1 MDFNLIVESSDDST
15 DKIQKVI
22 KRSFE
27 LGYEC
32 VALNTVVS
40 ASNLSSKNINI
51 PNPKIINFDGKF
63 GRKFQILNRLTA
75 IVEDPIQAHNM
86 LKSPVSKKYDI
97 LAVEPVGEKNLQ
109 HVATQCDVDII
120 CLKLSEDLEFSL
132 KKTHVGLAFQK
143 GTCFEISYAPCFKSQ
158 DYKRSVISNSLH
170 LVSVCK
176 GKNIIISSG
185 ASRPLDLRSPEDV
198 VNLSLLFGFKTDEAA
213 RSVRKNGHI
222 VMSHASTRKNTGCG
236 FVSISGCLK
245 IPKQQ
250 GWVVKMCKVPPLSLK
265 APHENTERDIKHS
278 NQASDVHKLKKHK
291 LENNDNSSDIHK
303 TKKCKLEN

>member
-1 MDFNLIVESSDDST
+1 MDFNLIVDSDDST
-15 DKIQKVI
+15 DKILKMI

-97 LAVEPVGEKNLQ
+97 LSVEPVGEKNLQ
-109 HVATQCDVDII
+109 HVVTQCDVDII
-120 CLKLSEDLEFSL
+120 CLKLSEDLGFPL
-132 KKTHVGLAFQK
+132 KKSHVGLAFQK
-143 GTCFEISYAPCFKSQ
+143 GMCFEISYAPCFKSQ
-158 DYKRSVISNSLH
+158 NYKRSVISNSLH

-176 GKNIIISSG
+176 SENIIISSS

-198 VNLSLLFGFKTDEAA
+198 VNLSLLFGFKTDQAV

-222 VMSHASTRKNTGCG
+222 VMSHAGTRKNTGCG

-250 GWVVKMCKVPPLSLK
+250 GWVVKMCKVPPLTLK
-265 APHENTERDIKHS
+265 VPHENSKLNLKSS
-278 NQASDVHKLKKHK
+278 NQANDMHKL
-291 LENNDNSSDIHK
+291 
-303 TKKCKLEN
+303 KKCKLENYDNSSDTHKAKKCKLEN

>member
-1 MDFNLIVESSDDST
+1 MDFNLLVQSSDDST
-15 DKIQKVI
+15 DKILKTI

-97 LAVEPVGEKNLQ
+97 LAIQPEGEKILQ
-109 HVATQCDVDII
+109 HVAAQCDVDII
-120 CLKLSEDLEFSL
+120 CLDLSEDLGFPL
-132 KKTHVGLAFQK
+132 KKSHVGLALQK
-143 GTCFEISYAPCFKSQ
+143 GVCFEISYSKCFKSQ
-158 DYKRSVISNSLH
+158 TSKMSIISNSLH
-170 LVSVCK
+170 LVNVCK
-176 GKNIIISSG
+176 SKNIIISSS
-185 ASRPLDLRSPEDV
+185 ASGPLDLRSPEDV
-198 VNLSLLFGFKTDEAA
+198 VNLSLLFGFKTDQAVA
-213 RSVRKNGHI
+213 SVRKNGHI
-222 VMSHASTRKNTGCG
+222 LMSHAGTRKNTGCG
-236 FVSISGCLK
+236 FVSISGCLR

-250 GWVVKMCKVPPLSLK
+250 GWVVKMCKVPPLPLK
-265 APHENTERDIKHS
+265 VTHENLKQNLENS
-278 NQASDVHKLKKHK
+278 NQVKDTQKRKKSK
-291 LENNDNSSDIHK
+291 LEKFNYSSDTHK
-303 TKKCKLEN
+303 AKKCKLEN

>member
-1 MDFNLIVESSDDST
+1 MDFNLIVENSDDST
-15 DKIQKVI
+15 DKILKTI

-97 LAVEPVGEKNLQ
+97 LAVEPKGEKNLQ
-109 HVATQCDVDII
+109 HVAAQCDVDII
-120 CLKLSEDLEFSL
+120 CLDLSEDLGFPL
-132 KKTHVGLAFQK
+132 KKSHVGLAFQK
-143 GTCFEISYAPCFKSQ
+143 GMCFEISYSPCFKSQ
-158 DYKRSVISNSLH
+158 QYKRSVISNSLN

-176 GKNIIISSG
+176 SKNIIISSG

-198 VNLSLLFGFKTDEAA
+198 VNLSLLFGFKTDQAVA
-213 RSVRKNGHI
+213 SVRKNGHI
-222 VMSHASTRKNTGCG
+222 VMSHAGTRKSTGCG

-250 GWVVKMCKVPPLSLK
+250 GWVVKMCKVPPLSLTV
-265 APHENTERDIKHS
+265 PHGNSKRNFKNS
-278 NQASDVHKLKKHK
+278 NQANDMHKL
-291 LENNDNSSDIHK
+291 
-303 TKKCKLEN
+303 KKCKLENYDNSSDTHKAKKCKFEN